1 MSNIVIR
8 GGVEVNLDT
17 WANKPDPER
26 IAEIMT
32 GGDLAP
38 CPFCGVPRVRRT
50 DYVRCCRCGI
60 NWLDQEM
67 RLTFKGKPYLDVEP
81 SCARREERERTAT
94 KKTSDKESE

>member
-8 GGVEVNLDT
+8 GGVEVDLDT

-38 CPFCGVPRVRRT
+38 CPFCKVPRVRRT

-67 RLTFKGKPYLDVEP
+67 HLTFKGKPYLDVDP
-81 SCARREERERTAT
+81 GCARREERERTAT
-94 KKTSDKESE
+94 KKTCDKESE